1 MTAELSA
8 TRGAPRS
15 NVERMARAGGVSLA
29 GAGVAAVAGVALMA
43 LITNN
48 FDKATAGRIVTST
61 SLFLIATAVV
71 QLGTDIGL
79 VRWIP
84 TLLVR
89 GHGHQVRPIV
99 RIALIPVIG
108 ASVLVALLGF
118 SFSSELAGIIDH
130 TSDGRQLADQ
140 IKVLALFLPVASV
153 YNTVLA
159 GTRGFRTQVPTAV
172 TESLGRVVLQ
182 LVSVGAALVLG
193 LGAVAVV
200 MVWSL
205 PYAVALV
212 IAILWF
218 RALLRRRVPLD
229 VASDDLT
236 VDESGRAFWRYT
248 TPRAIGTASQVVLK
262 RSDIILVAALRSPKE
277 AALYAAATRF
287 VVLGQLGV
295 QALQQALS
303 PQLSALFAQNDN
315 SAVREVY
322 RATTAWA
329 MILAWPVYLSTAVLA
344 PDLLKIFG
352 PGYSEVASV
361 VVLLSIAML
370 AATACGA
377 VDTVLLMSGH
387 TWLSLGNNLCA
398 LGLNVGLNLVLIPA
412 YGALGAGISWTVS
425 IIVRNVLPL
434 LQIAWKYH
442 ISPIGRETALVA
454 GLSVTTMGVVPGLLR
469 LMSVPTVVVLAA
481 LLLGGLVFLATCW
494 RFREQLQLDAFVSI
508 VKRPRDR
515 RRVA

>member
-1 MTAELSA
+1 M
-8 TRGAPRS
+8 
-15 NVERMARAGGVSLA
+15 
-29 GAGVAAVAGVALMA
+29 
-43 LITNN
+43 
-48 FDKATAGRIVTST
+48 
-61 SLFLIATAVV
+61 IATAVV

-118 SFSSELAGIIDH
+118 SFSFELAGIIDH
-130 TSDGRQLADQ
+130 TSDGGQLADQ
-140 IKVLALFLPVASV
+140 IKVLALFCRSRAS
-153 YNTVLA
+153 T
-159 GTRGFRTQVPTAV
+159 TRCSRARGGFRTQVPTAV
-172 TESLGRVVLQ
+172 TESLGRVLLQ

-193 LGAVAVV
+193 LGAVAVDGV
-200 MVWSL
+200 V
-205 PYAVALV
+205 AAHTAALV
-212 IAILWF
+212 VAILWF

-236 VDESGRAFWRYT
+236 VDESGRAFGATRLL
-248 TPRAIGTASQVVLK
+248 G
-262 RSDIILVAALRSPKE
+262 RSGRRLRWFSSGRTSFWWQRQGRRGRR
-277 AALYAAATRF
+277 LHAAATRF

-303 PQLSALFAQNDN
+303 PQLSAVRPERQLRRPGGLSGDN
-315 SAVREVY
+315 GLGHDPR
-322 RATTAWA
+322 
-329 MILAWPVYLSTAVLA
+329 LARLPVHRGSR

-412 YGALGAGISWTVS
+412 YGAVGAGIS
-425 IIVRNVLPL
+425 
-434 LQIAWKYH
+434 
-442 ISPIGRETALVA
+442 
-454 GLSVTTMGVVPGLLR
+454 
-469 LMSVPTVVVLAA
+469 
-481 LLLGGLVFLATCW
+481 
-494 RFREQLQLDAFVSI
+494 
-508 VKRPRDR
+508 
-515 RRVA
+515 